1 MNPQTD
7 LPATMGEAILTE
19 PWWLQAWVGILVLAI
34 AGALLFVVGRD
45 QGKWRVR
52 PEAIAILVSAI
63 LASMIMDWIYAS
75 YGYVR
80 LLGLGHLI
88 AWTPVYLWIITH
100 RQRFPVTT
108 VYGKYIRF
116 YLIIAG
122 ISLLID
128 AADVIRYL
136 LGDGELFL
144 RWT

>member
-7 LPATMGEAILTE
+7 LPATMGEAILTA
-19 PWWLQAWVGILVLAI
+19 PWWLQAWIGILVLAI

-45 QGKWRVR
+45 QGEWRVR
-52 PEAIAILVSAI
+52 PEAVAIIASAV
-63 LASMIMDWIYAS
+63 LASMIMDWIYVS

-108 VYGKYIRF
+108 IYGKYIRF

-136 LGDGELFL
+136 LGDGDLFM
-144 RWT
+144 RWA